1 MRKYIAVFAI
11 SAIIVHIA
19 FVAFL
24 PKLIMVF
31 YFYTTTS
38 AGYEENKIYHAP
50 PINSSQRTVVLPSPN
65 LLYSF
70 CIYDVSE
77 GPLLIEAKV
86 PENTYWSVS
95 FYDSFTNNFF
105 TINDRQVKGMA
116 KILLVKEGTEVKTD
130 AIVVRAKDEHGF
142 VLFRTFIP
150 DKALIP
156 QLDALRQRWK
166 CEPTKT
172 YLFD

>member
-1 MRKYIAVFAI
+1 MKKYIVAFAI
-11 SAIIVHIA
+11 SAAVSHLV

-24 PKLIMVF
+24 PKLILVL
-31 YFYTTTS
+31 YFFTTTS

-50 PINSSQRTVVLPSPN
+50 PINASQRTVVLPSPN

-70 CIYDVSE
+70 CIYDISE
-77 GPLLIEAKV
+77 KPLLIEVKV

-95 FYDSFTNNFF
+95 FYDSSTNNFF
-105 TINDRQVKGMA
+105 TINDRDVRDEA
-116 KILLVKEGTEVKTD
+116 RILLVKGNADVKN

-142 VLFRTFIP
+142 ILFRTFIP
-150 DKALIP
+150 DKNIIP
-156 QLDALRQRWK
+156 ELEALRKQWK
-166 CEPTKT
+166 CEPAET